1 MTDPVSPP
9 MVVLVAEDEPLLRVM
24 AVDALAE
31 EGFGTLE
38 AGNAAEALAACKAH
52 PDAVDVLFTDI
63 RMPGSMDGLEL
74 AHRVRERWPS
84 ISVLITSGN
93 IFLSLKELPDGA
105 KFLPKPYD
113 MRQVVRLLRELV
125 DAPVG

>member
-1 MTDPVSPP
+1 
-9 MVVLVAEDEPLLRVM
+9 
-24 AVDALAE
+24 
-31 EGFGTLE
+31 
-38 AGNAAEALAACKAH
+38 
-52 PDAVDVLFTDI
+52 
-63 RMPGSMDGLEL
+63 MDGLEL

-113 MRQVVRLLRELV
+113 MRQVVRILREMAV
-125 DAPVG
+125 ASVS